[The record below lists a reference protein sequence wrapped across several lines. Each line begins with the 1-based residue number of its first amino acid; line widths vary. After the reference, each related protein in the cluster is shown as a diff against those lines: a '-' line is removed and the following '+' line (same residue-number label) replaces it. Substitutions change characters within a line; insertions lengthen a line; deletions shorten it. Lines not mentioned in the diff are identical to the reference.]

1 MKRILLLIISLL
13 AIFVILLPVIRQKF
27 FTPLSSPRQQIV
39 LTKVD
44 RSFELTAKE
53 KNGVKAEKIK
63 FDLVSAEKVN
73 QVARQGT
80 PVKAPENQEFL
91 ILALELGNDTKETL
105 YFSSAEVVR
114 LLEGE
119 KRFAPDFHNQTVE
132 IMPLSVKKDEVAF
145 LVPKGNKQF
154 KIQIG
159 DVEQEQ
165 KEEVKI
171 QF

>member
-13 AIFVILLPVIRQKF
+13 AIFVILLPVIRQKLS
-27 FTPLSSPRQQIV
+27 TPPPSPKLPIV

-44 RSFELTAKE
+44 RSFELTAKD

-80 PVKAPENQEFL
+80 PVKAPDNQEFL

-105 YFSSAEVVR
+105 YFSSAEVLR
-114 LLEGE
+114 LVDGE
-119 KRFAPDFHNQTVE
+119 KRFAPDFHNQAVE
-132 IMPLSVKKDEVAF
+132 IMPVSVKKDEVAF
-145 LVPKGNKQF
+145 LVPQGQNQF
-154 KIQIG
+154 RIQVG
-159 DVEQEQ
+159 DVE
-165 KEEVKI
+165 EETREEIEI